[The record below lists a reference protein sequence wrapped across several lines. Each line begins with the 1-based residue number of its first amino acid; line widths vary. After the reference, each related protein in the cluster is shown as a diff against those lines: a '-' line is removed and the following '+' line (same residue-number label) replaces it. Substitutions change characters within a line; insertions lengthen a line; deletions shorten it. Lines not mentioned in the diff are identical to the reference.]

1 MTLTDLIRDLI
12 NAKTP
17 KDKDRI
23 YRLLARVG
31 MDKYT
36 ADILAEELKKG
47 E

>member
-1 MTLTDLIRDLI
+1 MTLSELINELI

-36 ADILAEELKKG
+36 ADVLAVELKKG